1 MEYIIGGTGNTQAN
15 VIESGLSDLKDN
27 WFHIMWTG
35 KPTAGQA
42 RVLDWMIDHSAK
54 FTIYSESGKVP
65 PAVGQAA
72 DAVIKVDDIV
82 EDTFFSALVHSEN
95 SLEVLVLYAED
106 ESKEATDLTQ
116 RLVFG
121 AHDRKLKCLELTNGL
136 APLTVDSGHATPEAP
151 RKPQDAPKVDVVSTP
166 RMEKVLSTREPVM
179 QITVYSDGSIKT
191 KQL

>member
-1 MEYIIGGTGNTQAN
+1 MEYIIGGTGNAQAN
-15 VIESGLSDLKDN
+15 VIESGLSDLKGS

-54 FTIYSESGKVP
+54 FTVYSESGKVP
-65 PAVGQAA
+65 PAVGQSA
-72 DAVIKVDDIV
+72 DTVIKVDDIV

-95 SLEVLVLYAED
+95 SIEVLVLYAED
-106 ESKEATDLTQ
+106 ELKEATDLTQ

-121 AHDRKLKCLELTNGL
+121 AHDRNLKCLELTNGL
-136 APLTVDSGHATPEAP
+136 APLTVDSEHTTPEAS
-151 RKPQDAPKVDVVSTP
+151 RKPQEAPKAEVVSTP
-166 RMEKVLSTREPVM
+166 RMEKILSVREPVM